1 MLPGYFPFG
10 LRRCFEWEKTLL
22 WRRKRQEGKGR
33 AMSIVPCLG
42 GCLSES
48 ILFIGINLVGGLG
61 LRGRGGRL
69 ANAALEGGDMS
80 VSLLFDSA
88 SRLMFCE
95 MMCEP
100 GRFGFSAMF
109 LWVSPFILISRKGRI

>member
-1 MLPGYFPFG
+1 
-10 LRRCFEWEKTLL
+10 
-22 WRRKRQEGKGR
+22 
-33 AMSIVPCLG
+33 MSIVPCLG

-48 ILFIGINLVGGLG
+48 ILLADWDCG
-61 LRGRGGRL
+61 GRGGRL
-69 ANAALEGGDMS
+69 ADAVLEGGDMS
-80 VSLLFDSA
+80 VSLLFDLA

-95 MMCEP
+95 VMREP